1 MKTFLRAFVS
11 IGLLALIAWFI
22 PWDVARTAIVKV
34 RFSQWVVVLAGFV
47 FGHAVSTFKWR
58 LFVRAGGGNLT
69 VQDAAQCYSAGLF
82 ANLCLPSLAGGDVL
96 RLVMA
101 GKAMNRPAAALLGG
115 VLDRLTDM
123 IAMALLSGAGA
134 LLVGVRSTGPF
145 MRVVTI
151 LLLLGIVGAAV
162 ALLVVGRI
170 PLTRWPK
177 KLRRPI
183 AKLLVG
189 LRQLRSRPTVAL
201 EGLAM
206 SLAIQGFFVWLNAYL
221 GAALGVH
228 QPFGVWLLVWPLAKV
243 VSLMPISLGGLA
255 VREASLAALL
265 APFGVPLAL
274 GVTVSLL
281 WQSVLIGGG
290 LLGGLVWMVL
300 SRIRPIP
307 APSLFGGR
315 KAAVKSSQTPT
326 HA

>member
-1 MKTFLRAFVS
+1 MKRWLRVFVS
-11 IGLLALIAWFI
+11 VGLLALIVWFI
-22 PWDVARTAIVKV
+22 PWDVAREALSRV
-34 RFSQWVVVLAGFV
+34 RLSQWVVVLTGFV
-47 FGHAVSTFKWR
+47 AGHLVSVFKWR
-58 LFVRAGGGNLT
+58 HFVRAGGGDLS
-69 VQDAAQCYSAGLF
+69 VRDAAQCYSAGLF

-101 GKAMNRPAAALLGG
+101 GRVIGRPAAALLGG

-145 MRVVTI
+145 MQAVTFT
-151 LLLLGIVGAAV
+151 LLAGIVGAAGG
-162 ALLVVGRI
+162 LVVIGRV
-170 PLTRWPK
+170 PLAKWPR

-189 LRQLRSRPTVAL
+189 LRQLRTRPAVAV
-201 EGLAM
+201 EGLVL
-206 SLAIQGFFVWLNAYL
+206 SLSIQGFFVWLNMYL
-221 GAALGVH
+221 GTALGVE

-243 VSLMPISLGGLA
+243 VSLLPISLGGLA

-290 LLGGLVWMVL
+290 LLGGLAWFVL
-300 SRIRPIP
+300 SKLRPIP
-307 APSLFGGR
+307 APPLFASR
-315 KAAVKSSQTPT
+315 TR
-326 HA
+326 